1 MNPDPDASSITAL
14 HRPSMRVAK
23 AAALLE
29 VDISTI
35 YKLVR
40 AGGLQAHRVGKRGVR
55 VFADSLRAYQERQKI
70 AGGVSDERANPNSKK
85 DAKTIGHPAYKE
97 AITYLQSIG
106 CL

>member
-1 MNPDPDASSITAL
+1 MNPVLMETNL

-35 YKLVR
+35 YKMVR
-40 AGGLQAHRVGKRGVR
+40 SGVLEAHRVGKRGVR
-55 VFADSLRAYQERQKI
+55 VFADSLRRYQEQQKI
-70 AGGVSDERANPNSKK
+70 STGKDQQQLSQASENKGNSSNNP
-85 DAKTIGHPAYKE
+85 AHRE
-97 AITYLQSIG
+97 AVNYLQSIG